1 MVRNSIIYNPET
13 NLFSS
18 QNLSI
23 SQAKWLS
30 ISPGLML
37 VPQTG
42 QHGAWLE
49 DDLCLP
55 EVDKKKREKCVI
67 NLVKRKEEIEKR
79 R

>member
-13 NLFSS
+13 NQFSS

-55 EVDKKKREKCVI
+55 EVDKKKREMCYK
-67 NLVKRKEEIEKR
+67 LS
-79 R
+79 